1 MLKFIIIVVL
11 FFIGKFIFDSLN
23 QSKEMKIQGGIRKKY
38 SKLVQSLLEADP
50 RAKVIQ
56 ETDTFMNI
64 GVSGPAGAQT
74 FLLQQTFGYFTIQIV
89 VKNNP
94 LLGDMKIERSFPEGM
109 DQELMMAELMETQ
122 QKEVMSKI
130 NRYI

>member
-23 QSKEMKIQGGIRKKY
+23 QSKEMKILGGIRKKY
-38 SKLVQSLLEADP
+38 SKLVQTLLEADP

-64 GVSGPAGAQT
+64 GVSGPAGAQS
-74 FLLQQTFGYFTIQIV
+74 FLLQQTFGYLTIQIV

>member
-1 MLKFIIIVVL
+1 MLKFIIIVIVL
-11 FFIGKFIFDSLN
+11 VIVKFIYDSYL
-23 QSKEMKIQGGIRKKY
+23 QSEEMKSQGGIRKKY
-38 SKLVQSLLEADP
+38 PKLVQSLLDSDP

-64 GVSGPAGAQT
+64 GVSGPAGAQS
-74 FLLQQTFGYFTIQIV
+74 FLLQQTFGYLTIQIV

-109 DQELMMAELMETQ
+109 DQELMMAELMVTQ
-122 QKEVMSKI
+122 QKEMMSKI